1 MRLVVVEWMS
11 LDGVV
16 QAPGAPDEDPSGGFA
31 HGGWHLRWFDDS
43 SRQWVVD
50 QLTTASAF
58 LFGRRTYDR
67 FAAHWPHV
75 TGPERVVADPLNNK
89 PKYVVSSSLTDPGWA
104 DSSVLPDVPAV
115 AGLLKGGEGELHVIG
130 SADLAATLLAH
141 DLVDELRL
149 MVDPVRLG
157 GGKRIWPEDGT
168 LAAFRLTRCE
178 PTGTGALLLHYARD
192 TDRDHAQGHD

>member
-1 MRLVVVEWMS
+1 MKLVVVEWMS

-31 HGGWHLRWFDDS
+31 HGGWHLRWFDDA

-50 QLTTASAF
+50 NLNAAAAF

-75 TGPERVVADPLNNK
+75 TGPEQVVADPLNNK
-89 PKYVVSSSLTDPGWA
+89 PKYVVSSTLTAPEWTG
-104 DSSVLPDVPAV
+104 SSVLQDLPAV
-115 AGLLKGGEGELHVIG
+115 AELARSGEGELHVIG
-130 SADLAATLLAH
+130 SAQLAAALLAA

-157 GGKRIWPEDGT
+157 GGKRIWPSDGT
-168 LAAFRLTRCE
+168 LQSYALTRCT
-178 PTGTGALLLHYARD
+178 PTSTGSLLLHYERAAGGQD
-192 TDRDHAQGHD
+192 